1 MRNELSH
8 SKEVVPDRSW
18 LHLWLRG
25 GASGRL
31 SENRGRRAAGFVRK
45 GHTILALLIYSEGES
60 TALKKLL
67 EVAVSPL
74 LLQRQTSGNA
84 GDTDTQVRWSEP
96 GIACEPILPTPAV
109 MRTHGTRWA
118 SRRQDLLLGLTQ
130 GKDLNELPTKVGL
143 SRCDEAL
150 DLPHPPTGS
159 VRAGSAF
166 AQEAQAQGEARDG
179 AQH

>member
-1 MRNELSH
+1 
-8 SKEVVPDRSW
+8 
-18 LHLWLRG
+18 
-25 GASGRL
+25 L

-84 GDTDTQVRWSEP
+84 GDTDTQLRWSEP

-109 MRTHGTRWA
+109 MRTNGTRWA
-118 SRRQDLLLGLTQ
+118 RRRQNLWLGLTQ
-130 GKDLNELPTKVGL
+130 GKDLNELPTPVSYPGATKR
-143 SRCDEAL
+143 STCHI
-150 DLPHPPTGS
+150 HPPDRSEQDRLSLNRHRRRGRQETAHSTDAPG
-159 VRAGSAF
+159 AIAF
-166 AQEAQAQGEARDG
+166 GP
-179 AQH
+179 